1 MTVSIT
7 DKAHKLREL
16 GLKTAYRLRDA
27 TAHAQPTDRKELHAL
42 AHRLHFCNQPRNT
55 WLGSDIHNSETGEL
69 FEGFGRYWH
78 CGSKLC
84 SYCLRLNA
92 KRNRLTLRTAIE
104 AQKLHVGEHY
114 RFITLTLPNLG
125 LDLPATRKIVNR
137 AWALLRKRQLFVRCV
152 VGGAKAEEFTRTS
165 RGFHYH
171 LHLLTRSKSINAQ
184 ALRSDWT
191 ECVIAAYA
199 DTPHEFHAPTKDGLL
214 IVNIKI
220 VHNLRQ
226 VSNEVC
232 KYVTKANTWWD
243 IPTGDLIKI
252 ALIPQWHRMF
262 EVFGTF
268 RKIDRDKLDRQMR
281 DPSDEYTRKGLWEDT
296 DQLHE
301 ARNHWRILIRHM
313 SLAKYVA
320 RLQTEIDYTIA
331 RRTKV
336 LQLKFP
342 WATLTTLEDP

>member
-1 MTVSIT
+1 MPVSIT
-7 DKAHKLREL
+7 DKAHQLREL

-27 TAHAQPTDRKELHAL
+27 VHLTTPENRKEILAL
-42 AHRLHFCNQPRNT
+42 AARIEYCNAPRNT
-55 WLGSDIHNSETGEL
+55 WLGTDIHNAETGEL

-92 KRNRLTLRTAIE
+92 KRNRLTLRTAID
-104 AQKLHVGEHY
+104 AQKLLVGEHY

-125 LDLPATRKIVNR
+125 LDIPTTRMIVNR
-137 AWALLRKRQLFVRCV
+137 AWTLLRKRSLFVRFV
-152 VGGAKAEEFTRTS
+152 VGGAKAEEFTRTA

-171 LHLLTRSKSINAQ
+171 LHVLTRSKAIKAND
-184 ALRSDWT
+184 LRADWT
-191 ECVIAAYA
+191 ECVKTAFA
-199 DTPHEFHAPTKDGLL
+199 DYNQDFQAPTKDGLL

-220 VHNLRQ
+220 VHKLRQ

-243 IPTGDLIKI
+243 IPLDDLIKI

-262 EVFGTF
+262 EVFGSF
-268 RKIDRDKLDRQMR
+268 RKINGKKLDERMR
-281 DPSDEYTRKGLWEDT
+281 DPSDEHTTPNLWQDNDE
-296 DQLHE
+296 LSHS
-301 ARNHWRILIRHM
+301 RNHWRTLIHQM
-313 SLAKYVA
+313 TLPKYLA
-320 RLQTEIDYTIA
+320 RLQAEIDWTIE

-342 WATLTTLEDP
+342 WATLKTLEDP